1 MGLDHQEKS
10 QNIITLVKKEGLS
23 KPAVVASYKVPV
35 SNTCK
40 DTMASDRALQQRGDG
55 VSTASAL
62 SAAYLCPLKRLPGAI
77 LYTRSALANVEGVVE
92 KGPILCCELKSPVP
106 NRGEFQALFIT
117 QLNIF
122 ADSKLL

>member
-1 MGLDHQEKS
+1 M
-10 QNIITLVKKEGLS
+10 
-23 KPAVVASYKVPV
+23 PV

-40 DTMASDRALQQRGDG
+40 DTMASYTALQQHGVG
-55 VSTASAL
+55 VSTASVLL

-122 ADSKLL
+122 ADSKFLKGKHIYEKIHTPTFSHACTTREANY